1 MQNFLRNTILVVILM
16 LISLV
21 VGMISPG
28 MWLGNRRQDVSMLY
42 HKMIGFRNVPLAQNF
57 TTTPFDLRIMYVKSA
72 NGALETYLMNQPK
85 NEMLPIYEVE
95 GTTQVGDI
103 SHRFKG
109 LGEEGR
115 GKLEKLLES
124 VKEDGTGAID
134 NLLKLLGN

>member
-1 MQNFLRNTILVVILM
+1 MQNFLRNTILVLILM

-28 MWLGNRRQDVSMLY
+28 MWLGNRRQDVSILY
-42 HKMIGFRNVPLAQNF
+42 HKMFAFRNVPMAQNF
-57 TTTPFDLRIMYVKSA
+57 TATPFDLRIMYVKSA
-72 NGALETYLMNQPK
+72 DGALETYLVNPPK
-85 NEMLPIYEVE
+85 NEILPIYDVE